1 MEMVGRMIQTS
12 SVSILVENLS

>member
-12 SVSILVENLS
+12 SACYRYSS